1 MTRGIDTGRQLA
13 TILVVD
19 DREDNRALLVR
30 RLRKAG
36 HAVREAE
43 SGAETLRIVEDAPPD
58 LVLLD
63 HNMPGLSGV
72 ETVRALRGRFDRS
85 ALPVIMVTAQND
97 EAVVIEA
104 LEAGANDFVS
114 KPISYQVLAARIEAQ
129 LERQS
134 SARLLAALN
143 EGMETL
149 IEARMAEARAAARTL
164 ADARDRAEA
173 AGRARSALI
182 ARSVDAL
189 RGGVAAAGVA
199 AQAVSEALDQPG
211 LDKAQ
216 AALDGLRRALG
227 RLGLAVDGLAEGDGV
242 APPTPWTEFSLEGL
256 VEDAL
261 DHLAAGRPG
270 PGPRI
275 DVSVEGGLGR
285 CRGDRS
291 RLRQALHSLLSNAAR
306 FGPAAGPITLAAR
319 RQGGG
324 LLIEVGDRGPG
335 VPDELLPL
343 LADAPPVCRTL
354 GPARAG
360 VGAGLG
366 LAVAR
371 KALALH
377 GGRLAFRPREGGGLV
392 ASLWLP
398 ESLFAPA
405 VERGV
410 GVVAGPRAH

>member
-1 MTRGIDTGRQLA
+1 MTRGIDTGRQTA

-36 HAVREAE
+36 HSVREAE
-43 SGAETLRIVEDAPPD
+43 GGAETLLIVEDAPPD
-58 LVLLD
+58 LILLD

-72 ETVRALRGRFDRS
+72 ETVRALRARFDRS

-97 EAVVIEA
+97 EEVVVEA

-129 LERQS
+129 LERRS

-173 AGRARSALI
+173 ANRARSALI
-182 ARSVDAL
+182 ARSVGEL
-189 RGGVAAAGVA
+189 RGGLAAAGDA
-199 AQAVSEALDQPG
+199 ARAVSGALDQ
-211 LDKAQ
+211 DRIADAQ
-216 AALDGLRRALG
+216 AALDDLQRAVE
-227 RLGLAVDGLAEGDGV
+227 RLGLAVDGLGADGDGV
-242 APPTPWTEFSLEGL
+242 APPTPWTEFSVDGL
-256 VEDAL
+256 VCEAL

-270 PGPRI
+270 SGPRI
-275 DVSVEGGLGR
+275 DVSVDPGLGR
-285 CRGDRS
+285 CHGDRP

-306 FGPAAGPITLAAR
+306 FGPAEGPIALEAR
-319 RQGGG
+319 RQAGGVV
-324 LLIEVGDRGPG
+324 IEVGDRGPG
-335 VPDELLPL
+335 VPDDLLPL
-343 LADAPPVCRTL
+343 LAEAPPVGRSL
-354 GPARAG
+354 GPACAG

-377 GGRLAFRPREGGGLV
+377 GGRLAFRRREGGGLV

-398 ESLFAPA
+398 ETLFDRA

-410 GVVAGPRAH
+410 GVA